1 MKKLDSRNL
10 FSQKLLNVAKN
21 NSLHLPCYPIV
32 VRLPDTTYTADS
44 SLDQEVLSE
53 IWHTFLGDHEVWFDS
68 DHFIADL
75 FDVFLLHL
83 QNLAA
88 KLQLTLYKHFTNS
101 LNGNI
106 LLLSSKSCSIN
117 IFSVQFEKK
126 NK

>member
-1 MKKLDSRNL
+1 MKNFDSRNL
-10 FSQKLLNVAKN
+10 FSQKLLN

-101 LNGNI
+101 LNG
-106 LLLSSKSCSIN
+106 KSCSIN